1 MVSLLFSKCLH
12 SKGSFTRSDG
22 NGNDIVASVHTW
34 GEGRQRQ
41 HPNTY
46 ICKFAIAV
54 ATAKWV
60 PNLFHDDI
68 VAIAVAVPPM

>member
-22 NGNDIVASVHTW
+22 NGNDIVASVHT
-34 GEGRQRQ
+34 GEGGRKRQ

-46 ICKFAIAV
+46 TGRERLIRTRLIRSS
-54 ATAKWV
+54 T
-60 PNLFHDDI
+60 
-68 VAIAVAVPPM
+68 